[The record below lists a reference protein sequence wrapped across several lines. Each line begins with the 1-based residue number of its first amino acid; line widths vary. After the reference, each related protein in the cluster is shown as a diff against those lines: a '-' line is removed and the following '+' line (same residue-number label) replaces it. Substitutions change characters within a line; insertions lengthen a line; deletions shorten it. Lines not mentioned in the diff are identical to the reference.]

1 MSYYQNLVDEHR
13 KKQEARQAREQSSDV
28 SPMMTDRAYDY
39 YTNGVNHNSYSP
51 ENPYY
56 QQMAWAKNMDD
67 LKRLQTAAIEWESNR
82 QALEDQRAYDDP
94 AAQAARLRAAGINP
108 DLEGGQGVSAGSSA
122 EQAPVDLDTL
132 STPTEQANTVFNG
145 IGIAA
150 SAIGAVT
157 GALNAGLQFVE
168 GVSTLGD
175 ALQIASSTAAAA
187 QSAANVAAATEQSAI
202 SEAAS
207 SAEAAAAGAESVK
220 LANSTARLG
229 LLGDVASQIP
239 ADANVDEAYALQHL
253 QTLGVDGAEELAPL
267 LVDYVKSPQ
276 KQAFYNEQIVSARLA
291 KAEKDAASFDLVSGI
306 ISAGYESQFYASR
319 SAALMA
325 RFEYYVAQAFNTEE
339 NAAATATVLGDTLS
353 ADVSTAKLRRDQAKR
368 DLDAFLANIDELKR
382 QEKIISDD
390 IAFYDDKKISPARQA
405 YINKQRVRLLNIR
418 TLGSQNMARLGE
430 IMDGYYSSAFLYDT
444 MQAVSPQVREQSGGD
459 LVLGQQTVRSH
470 YFDFHNML
478 FENYNADTKADI
490 STKFVELLKLV
501 K

>member
-1 MSYYQNLVDEHR
+1 MPTIEGIQQEHDEILSQR
-13 KKQEARQAREQSSDV
+13 EALGV
-28 SPMMTDRAYDY
+28 SPQMTKRAFDY
-39 YTNGVNHNSYSP
+39 YANGVNHQSYSSD
-51 ENPYY
+51 NPYY
-56 QQMAWAKNMDD
+56 QQMAWAKNLDD

-94 AAQAARLRAAGINP
+94 AAQAARRRAAGQNP
-108 DLEGGQGVSAGSSA
+108 DLDGGQGVSAGSSA

-132 STPTEQANTVFNG
+132 STSTEQANTVFNG
-145 IGIAA
+145 ISLAS

-175 ALQIASSTAAAA
+175 ALQISSSTAQAA
-187 QSAANVAAATEQSAI
+187 QSAANVATATEQSAI
-202 SEAAS
+202 SEASS

-239 ADANVDEAYALQHL
+239 ADATVDEAYALKHL
-253 QTLGVDGAEELAPL
+253 QSLGVGDAAELAPL
-267 LVDYVKSPQ
+267 LVEYVKSPQ
-276 KQAFYNEQIVSARLA
+276 QQAFYDQHILSARRA

-306 ISAGYESQFYASR
+306 ISAGYESQFYSAR
-319 SAALMA
+319 SSALTA
-325 RFEYYVAQAFNTEE
+325 RFEYSVAQAFNTEE
-339 NAAATATVLGDTLS
+339 NAAATATVLGDSLS
-353 ADVSTAKLRRDQAKR
+353 ADVSTAKLRREQAKR
-368 DLDAFLANIDELKR
+368 DFDAFLAGIDDLKR
-382 QEKIISDD
+382 QEEIISAD
-390 IAFYDDKKISPARQA
+390 IASYDGKKLSPPRQA

-418 TLGSQNMARLGE
+418 ALGSQDLARLGQ
-430 IMDGYYSSAFLYDT
+430 IMDGYYSSAFLYDI
-444 MQAVSPQVREQSGGD
+444 MQAVNPQVREQSGGD
-459 LVLGQQTVRSH
+459 LVLGQQTVRPH